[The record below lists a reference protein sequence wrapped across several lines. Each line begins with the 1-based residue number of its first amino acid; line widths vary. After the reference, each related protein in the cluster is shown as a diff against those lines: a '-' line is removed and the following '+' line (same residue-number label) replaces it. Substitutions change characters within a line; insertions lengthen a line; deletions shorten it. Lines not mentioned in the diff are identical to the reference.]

1 MVFVPLLSLFIARI
15 LRSFLLLIHDNGL
28 KSTILGFLFTSIKM
42 VPGVKGYIDAEKQK
56 VYAKGLVQGSAILH
70 QDNMYP
76 IPPFD
81 FSIKG
86 VTSISVDLH
95 KYGLAL
101 KGTSVVLYRN
111 HDIRKTHISK
121 LSNVWAF
128 VSTINVEKSSS
139 YLNIEIKEIPE
150 LFIIG
155 RPDVTIVAIR
165 SNDLDIFEV
174 NDIMISNMLA
184 SECIAETQQRG

>member
-1 MVFVPLLSLFIARI
+1 
-15 LRSFLLLIHDNGL
+15 
-28 KSTILGFLFTSIKM
+28 M

-70 QDNMYP
+70 QDNIQSIAP
-76 IPPFD
+76 S
-81 FSIKG
+81 FSVPVLASSIFLP
-86 VTSISVDLH
+86 ISVTEWSAGLYVSLTIAGSRPGDLIP
-95 KYGLAL
+95 GA
-101 KGTSVVLYRN
+101 
-111 HDIRKTHISK
+111 
-121 LSNVWAF
+121 WASF
-128 VSTINVEKSSS
+128 M
-139 YLNIEIKEIPE
+139 IKEIPE

-184 SECIAETQQRG
+184 SECIAETQQGCSCWLFGGGGEGSSVMASSV

>member
-56 VYAKGLVQGSAILH
+56 
-70 QDNMYP
+70 
-76 IPPFD
+76 
-81 FSIKG
+81 
-86 VTSISVDLH
+86 
-95 KYGLAL
+95 
-101 KGTSVVLYRN
+101 
-111 HDIRKTHISK
+111 
-121 LSNVWAF
+121 
-128 VSTINVEKSSS
+128 
-139 YLNIEIKEIPE
+139 EIPE

-184 SECIAETQQRG
+184 SECIAETQQGCSCWLFGGGGEGSSVMASSV